1 MGGYTPPRC
10 SLDASGEARN
20 TNSGNMIVMTNIM
33 TNVEFR
39 EQVGRWKLL
48 INQVGITLPNG
59 DEVPDKFFHVFL
71 GVGYSTFKKMV
82 SGQDSARKIQLYTFK
97 TIRFLNKLESNVFL
111 DEVRLAIPEYTALYK
126 G

>member
-1 MGGYTPPRC
+1 MGGYTPPRS
-10 SLDASGEARN
+10 SLNTSGEARN
-20 TNSGNMIVMTNIM
+20 TNGGKYIMTNTMTNI
-33 TNVEFR
+33 EFR
-39 EQVGRWKLL
+39 EQIGRWKRL

-82 SGQDSARKIQLYTFK
+82 SGQDSARKFQPYTFK
-97 TIRFLNKLESNVFL
+97 TIRFLNKIEPNVFL